1 MQKSDTVSTHH
12 EDEYIVTSFR
22 LKKSTRQ
29 AAKVY
34 AAEHDT
40 TLQEV
45 IDKALKKFLG
55 IE

>member
-1 MQKSDTVSTHH
+1 MKETDSRH
-12 EDEYIVTSFR
+12 DEAEEFVVTSIR

-40 TLQEV
+40 TLQCVVDE
-45 IDKALKKFLG
+45 ALKKFLD
-55 IE
+55 IK

>member
-1 MQKSDTVSTHH
+1 MKEKENCST
-12 EDEYIVTSFR
+12 EEEEFVVTSIR

-40 TLQEV
+40 TLQCVVDE
-45 IDKALKKFLG
+45 ALKKFLD